1 VHLAATSGESVFL
14 PEGERIELPIAH
26 GEGRFVP
33 RDEAVLAKLRDG
45 GQFVLKYVDAEGNPG
60 PYPVNPNG
68 SVEDVAA
75 LCDPSGRIMG
85 LMPHPERFVDPT
97 QHPQWTR
104 KKPERADGRIFFQ
117 RAFDYYQV

>member
-1 VHLAATSGESVFL
+1 
-14 PEGERIELPIAH
+14 
-26 GEGRFVP
+26 
-33 RDEAVLAKLRDG
+33 VLARLRAG
-45 GQFVLKYVDAEGNPG
+45 GQFVLKYVDASGNPG

-97 QHPQWTR
+97 QHPRWTR
-104 KKPERADGRIFFQ
+104 HMPARADGTIFFQ
-117 RAFDYYQV
+117 RAFAYYRQ